1 MDLST
6 TYLGFKLPHP
16 LVPSASPMTNSLER
30 IRQLEDEGAAAI
42 VLPSLFEE
50 QLEAE
55 SQQLHH
61 YLDYGIDS
69 FAEALS
75 YFPAKSNYA
84 VGPDGYLNLIRR
96 AKDAVN
102 VPVIASLNGA
112 SPGGWTNYA
121 RMLEEAGADALE
133 LNIYFVATNLDW
145 SSRDVEQVYIDVVEQ
160 VKSHVSIPLSV
171 KLGPYFSSFGNM
183 AMRLHKA
190 GADSLVLFNRFYQPD
205 FDLEQLEVTPHL
217 VLSNPNELRLP
228 LHWIAILY
236 GRVPVDWALT
246 SGIHT
251 HEDVLKALMA
261 GANITMMASTLLH
274 HGPKR
279 IGEILRDLTRWMEEH
294 DYESVEQMRGS
305 MSQRNV
311 REPVAFER
319 ANYMKVLQ
327 SYRQDPMGMWVK

>member
-1 MDLST
+1 MNLST

-96 AKDAVN
+96 AKDAVDI
-102 VPVIASLNGA
+102 PVIASLNGA

-205 FDLEQLEVTPHL
+205 YDLQTMEVVPNLHL
-217 VLSNPNELRLP
+217 STSAELPLRL
-228 LHWIAILY
+228 HWTALLSGRIKADLAIT
-236 GRVPVDWALT
+236 GGV
-246 SGIHT
+246 HT
-251 HEDVLKALMA
+251 AIDVLKSMMA
-261 GANITMMASTLLH
+261 GARVAMTTSALLQQ
-274 HGPKR
+274 GIDCVPGM
-279 IGEILRDLTRWMEEH
+279 IRDLAEWMAAQE
-294 DYESVEQMRGS
+294 YESIQQMQGS
-305 MSQRNV
+305 LNYLSV
-311 REPVAFER
+311 PDPAAYER
-319 ANYMKVLQ
+319 ANYMRVLS
-327 SYRQDPMGMWVK
+327 SYSLRRDTV

>member
-1 MDLST
+1 M
-6 TYLGFKLPHP
+6 
-16 LVPSASPMTNSLER
+16 
-30 IRQLEDEGAAAI
+30 
-42 VLPSLFEE
+42 
-50 QLEAE
+50 
-55 SQQLHH
+55 
-61 YLDYGIDS
+61 
-69 FAEALS
+69 
-75 YFPAKSNYA
+75 
-84 VGPDGYLNLIRR
+84 
-96 AKDAVN
+96 
-102 VPVIASLNGA
+102 
-112 SPGGWTNYA
+112 
-121 RMLEEAGADALE
+121 
-133 LNIYFVATNLDW
+133 W
-145 SSRDVEQVYIDVVEQ
+145 SSGEICTR
-160 VKSHVSIPLSV
+160 SHVKWDLI
-171 KLGPYFSSFGNM
+171 SFVWPSCVTG
-183 AMRLHKA
+183 RSKI
-190 GADSLVLFNRFYQPD
+190 VLFNRFMARS
-205 FDLEQLEVTPHL
+205 LEQLEVTPHL
-217 VLSNPNELRLP
+217 VLSNSNELRLP

>member
-1 MDLST
+1 MNLST

-102 VPVIASLNGA
+102 IPVIASLNGA

-133 LNIYFVATNLDW
+133 LNIYFVATNLDQ
-145 SSRDVEQVYIDVVEQ
+145 SRLVE
-160 VKSHVSIPLSV
+160 PRCRT
-171 KLGPYFSSFGNM
+171 G
-183 AMRLHKA
+183 
-190 GADSLVLFNRFYQPD
+190 
-205 FDLEQLEVTPHL
+205 
-217 VLSNPNELRLP
+217 
-228 LHWIAILY
+228 LY
-236 GRVPVDWALT
+236 RCG
-246 SGIHT
+246 
-251 HEDVLKALMA
+251 
-261 GANITMMASTLLH
+261 
-274 HGPKR
+274 
-279 IGEILRDLTRWMEEH
+279 
-294 DYESVEQMRGS
+294 
-305 MSQRNV
+305 
-311 REPVAFER
+311 
-319 ANYMKVLQ
+319 
-327 SYRQDPMGMWVK
+327 

>member
-1 MDLST
+1 MNLST

-274 HGPKR
+274 HGP
-279 IGEILRDLTRWMEEH
+279 
-294 DYESVEQMRGS
+294 
-305 MSQRNV
+305 
-311 REPVAFER
+311 
-319 ANYMKVLQ
+319 
-327 SYRQDPMGMWVK
+327 